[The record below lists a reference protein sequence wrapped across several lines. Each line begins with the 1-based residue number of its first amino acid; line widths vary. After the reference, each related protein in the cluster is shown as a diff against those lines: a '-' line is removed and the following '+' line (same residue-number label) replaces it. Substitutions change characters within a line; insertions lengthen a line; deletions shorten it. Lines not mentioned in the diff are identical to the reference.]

1 MHRGS
6 SSILKAIFL
15 GQPAYIILWIIVYM
29 HIHFPSNQY
38 LQGCPGIQGNT
49 VTLSGAGYPCYF
61 DLKKCSWKLSYFSF
75 SLESENPSHAWYL
88 LYFSVHHV
96 HGVDRTQGP
105 QGSRRTN
112 ITVSQ
117 VLLLFLCPILK
128 RMCSKVSAEI
138 WRRERRL
145 SAHSEGLFEN
155 RVWEK
160 NTTPWYS
167 LCQTIITQCNNDH
180 TCQIVMKIREGVK

>member
-1 MHRGS
+1 MPRNSRQHCDPFRGRIS
-6 SSILKAIFL
+6 LL
-15 GQPAYIILWIIVYM
+15 LWPQKVLM
-29 HIHFPSNQY
+29 KSFHI
-38 LQGCPGIQGNT
+38 
-49 VTLSGAGYPCYF
+49 
-61 DLKKCSWKLSYFSF
+61 SF
-75 SLESENPSHAWYL
+75 SHWKVKTLHTYDL
-88 LYFSVHHV
+88 YFYFSVHRV

-167 LCQTIITQCNNDH
+167 LCQTINTQCNNDH
-180 TCQIVMKIREGVK
+180 TCQIVVTIRDES

>member
-1 MHRGS
+1 MQCIFICLTIS
-6 SSILKAIFL
+6 SYRDAQEFKATLWPFPGQDILA
-15 GQPAYIILWIIVYM
+15 
-29 HIHFPSNQY
+29 
-38 LQGCPGIQGNT
+38 
-49 VTLSGAGYPCYF
+49 TLTSKSAHENF
-61 DLKKCSWKLSYFSF
+61 SYFSF

-88 LYFSVHHV
+88 LYFSVHRV

-117 VLLLFLCPILK
+117 VLLPLLHLILK

-167 LCQTIITQCNNDH
+167 LCQTINTRCNNDH
-180 TCQIVMKIREGVK
+180 TCQIEVKIREES